1 MAAMAYVL
9 ISSRNEQDVAKRLL
23 NYELVSEVHEMFG
36 QWDIIV
42 KMESD
47 AMADIQD
54 FINNTIRADKEIQGT
69 ETLIVS
75 DVF

>member
-1 MAAMAYVL
+1 MAYVL
-9 ISSRNEQDVAKRLL
+9 ISARNEQEVAKKLM
-23 NYELVSEVHEMFG
+23 NFDLVSEVHELFG
-36 QWDIIV
+36 QWEIIV
-42 KMESD
+42 KLE
-47 AMADIQD
+47 AEEMASIQD